1 MYFNQVYKYIKQE
14 KSNFFFLQVPL
25 FKHWEDAAVQS
36 LIKSIQQDGPIV
48 TLAPSDSVIAM
59 AGDPVDEIVIII
71 KGRFVS
77 KF

>member
-1 MYFNQVYKYIKQE
+1 M
-14 KSNFFFLQVPL
+14 PL

-36 LIKSIQQDGPIV
+36 LINSIQQDGPVV

-77 KF
+77 KLEETGSVRSFYDILLTL